1 MGWFNVKVRL
11 TQESVFTVEIEADS
25 PEDAEQIATDA
36 VWDDD
41 YADWIRT
48 TLEITDEEYDA
59 DEWCLECDKPID
71 YCECEEDED
80 ESE

>member
-1 MGWFNVKVRL
+1 MGWFNVKVKL
-11 TQESVFTVEIEADS
+11 TQESVFIVVVEADS
-25 PEDAEQIATDA
+25 HDEAEQVAKDS

-41 YADWIRT
+41 YTDWIRS
-48 TLEITDEEYDA
+48 TLEITEEDHYP
-59 DEWCLECDKPID
+59 DEWCRECDKPID

>member
-1 MGWFNVKVRL
+1 MEWFNVKVKL
-11 TQESVFTVEIEADS
+11 TQESVFTVDVEAHS
-25 PEDAEQIATDA
+25 CEDAEQIVKDS

-41 YADWIRT
+41 YTDEIRS

-59 DEWCLECDKPID
+59 DEWCRECDKPID

>member
-1 MGWFNVKVRL
+1 MGWFNVKVKL
-11 TQESVFTVEIEADS
+11 TQESVFTVDLEADS
-25 PEDAEQIATDA
+25 HDEAEQVAKDS

-41 YADWIRT
+41 YADWIRS
-48 TLEITDEEYDA
+48 TLEITDEDYDA
-59 DEWCLECDKPID
+59 DEWCMECDRPVD

>member
-1 MGWFNVKVRL
+1 MGWFNVKIKL
-11 TQESVFTVEIEADS
+11 TQESVFNVDVEADS
-25 PEDAEQIATDA
+25 PEQIATDA

-41 YADWIRT
+41 YADDIRS

-59 DEWCLECDKPID
+59 DEWCRECDKPID
-71 YCECEEDED
+71 YCECEEDKD